1 MKEKLFTAISTVLL
15 IFPFTIFPVRSNP
28 WALESPAAETII
40 LIYIAVMLL
49 GGIFTIIAYN
59 RGKVKNNL
67 MKICLVVHSIYVAG
81 GMVPLGMMGVTKF
94 S

>member
-1 MKEKLFTAISTVLL
+1 
-15 IFPFTIFPVRSNP
+15 
-28 WALESPAAETII
+28 
-40 LIYIAVMLL
+40 MLL
-49 GGIFTIIAYN
+49 GGIFTIVAYN

-81 GMVPLGMMGVTKF
+81 GVVLLGMMGVTKF

>member
-1 MKEKLFTAISTVLL
+1 MKEKIITAVSVILLF
-15 IFPFTIFPVRSNP
+15 FPFTIFPIRKNP
-28 WALESPAAETII
+28 EQPMAEIII

-49 GGIFTIIAYN
+49 GGVFTIAAYT

-67 MKICLVVHSIYVAG
+67 MKICLTVHGIYMAG
-81 GMVPLGMMGVTKF
+81 GVVMLGMMGVTKF